1 MKMEWRSEMEG
12 YKKVLLEEVEEF
24 RKAGHKFLKGEINKG
39 DFKKISGG
47 MGSYAQRDGKTFM
60 IRLRTPSGLLSLPHL
75 TFILSYARKYKLER
89 IHLTTRQAIQLHDL
103 EIDDV

>member
-1 MKMEWRSEMEG
+1 MPI
-12 YKKVLLEEVEEF
+12 
-24 RKAGHKFLKGEINKG
+24 LKGEINKG

-103 EIDDV
+103 EIEYLQEEGAETIQEMWRYLLWLEWREGKPLM